1 MKSTLH
7 LVLAFVLFST
17 YSFAQTA
24 EEFYN
29 EGVKLKEE
37 KKSAEAIKKFQSA
50 LDLKPNYYAASY
62 EMGWCMN
69 DTKDYTGALSTLRK
83 ARVGWSSIPKVWFE
97 LGYAFDKLNM
107 IDSAVKS
114 YYKCLEL
121 KPDYSLAYKQL
132 GTIEYQKDNYQTALD
147 HFKKFIDIKTAAG
160 APIDDYLFWYRK
172 GFMENAQKQ
181 YENALA
187 ALKKS
192 EEYKKD
198 YINTYLEM
206 GFASSRLKRTDEA
219 ITYYNKAMAI
229 DPKSHIPY
237 NGIAEVY
244 RDFVKDIDK
253 AMEWYR
259 KSLDIKS
266 KERKACFG
274 MGYCLNSKG
283 RYSEAISYLKTAI
296 EQEDTYTAAYTELGY
311 SYYMTNSNADALK
324 NLNKAISL
332 NPSTA
337 NAYYYAALVYILEK
351 NKTKAQEMVDGY
363 KRAGKDASSLQQKVN
378 AL

>member
-17 YSFAQTA
+17 YSFGQTA
-24 EEFYN
+24 EEFCA
-29 EGVKLKEE
+29 EGKKLKEE
-37 KKSAEAIKKFQSA
+37 KKSAEAIKKFQQA
-50 LDLKPNYYAASY
+50 INLKTNYYEAHY

-83 ARVGWSSIPKVWFE
+83 AREGWPSIPKVWFE
-97 LGYAFDKLNM
+97 TGYAFDKLNM
-107 IDSAVKS
+107 IDSAVIC
-114 YYKCLEL
+114 YTKCLSL

-132 GTIEYQKDNYQTALD
+132 GTIEYQRENYVTALD
-147 HFKKFIDIKTAAG
+147 HYKKFIDIKNAAG
-160 APIDDYLFWYRK
+160 APIEDYLFWYRK
-172 GFMENAQKQ
+172 GFMENVQKQ
-181 YENALA
+181 YDNALA
-187 ALKKS
+187 SLKKS

-198 YINTYLEM
+198 YLNTYLET
-206 GFASSRLKRTDEA
+206 GFAYSRLKRTDDA
-219 ITYYNKAMAI
+219 ITYYTKAMSI
-229 DPKSHIPY
+229 DPNSYIAY

-244 RDFVKDIDK
+244 RDVVKDIDK

-259 KSLDIKS
+259 KSLDKKA
-266 KERKACFG
+266 KERKASFG

-296 EQEDTYTAAYTELGY
+296 EQENTYTAAYTELGY
-311 SYYMTNSNADALK
+311 SYYMTNNNTDALT

-363 KRAGKDASSLQQKVN
+363 KKAGKDASSLQQKVN

>member
-1 MKSTLH
+1 MKILH
-7 LVLAFVLFST
+7 LVLSFVFLSS
-17 YSFAQTA
+17 YCIAQTA
-24 EEFYN
+24 ESYYN
-29 EGVKLKEE
+29 EGVKLKDE
-37 KKSAEAIKKFQSA
+37 KKSAEAIKKFEQAIS
-50 LDLKPNYYAASY
+50 LKQDYYAALY
-62 EMGWCMN
+62 ERGWCMN

-83 ARVGWSSIPKVWFE
+83 ARVGWSSTHKVWFE

-107 IDSAVKS
+107 IDSAVTC
-114 YYKCLEL
+114 YNKCLSL

-132 GTIEYQKDNYQTALD
+132 GTIEYNKDNYLTALE
-147 HFKKFIDIKTAAG
+147 HFKKFIDIKNAAG

-192 EEYKKD
+192 EELKKD
-198 YINTYLEM
+198 YLNTYLEM
-206 GFASSRLKRTDEA
+206 GYASSRLKRNDDA
-219 ITYYNKAMAI
+219 IAYYNKAMAV

-244 RDFVKDIDK
+244 RDNIKDCDK
-253 AMEWYR
+253 AMEWYQ
-259 KSLDIKS
+259 KSFGVKA

-296 EQEDTYTAAYTELGY
+296 EQETDYVAAYTELGY
-311 SYYMTNSNADALK
+311 AYYMTSNNTDALTH
-324 NLNKAISL
+324 LNKAISL
-332 NPSTA
+332 NPNTA
-337 NAYYYAALVYILEK
+337 NPYYYAALVYINQK
-351 NKTKAQEMVDGY
+351 NKTKAQEMVNGY
-363 KRAGKDASSLQQKVN
+363 RRAGKDGGDLQKKID